1 MRQANH
7 VTGIDTVI
15 YDLGG
20 VLLDWQPAVL
30 FEPLLPTGTD
40 VEQFLAQ
47 TQLYHWNNE
56 HDRGVDWEVAVAAVA
71 GDYPQYGDVFAQY
84 PRLFGDS
91 LVGTLPGSMELLDEV
106 LATDVQVLGLTNF
119 ARDNFE
125 IARADYPWL
134 DRFDG
139 VVVSGHEQV
148 VKPDPGIYRVLIQRY
163 AVVPE
168 SAVFIDDRAENVQA
182 ARDLGFQ
189 GIDFVDSAELRSSLV
204 ALGVLSPT
212 DQRGPAG
219 PST

>member
-1 MRQANH
+1 M
-7 VTGIDTVI
+7 TDIDTVI

-40 VEQFLAQ
+40 VERFLAQ

-71 GDYPQYGDVFAQY
+71 RNYPQHAGAFAQD

-91 LVGTLPGSMELLDEV
+91 LVGTVPGSMELLEEV

-134 DRFDG
+134 DLFDG
-139 VVVSGHEQV
+139 VVVSGHERV
-148 VKPDPGIYRVLIQRY
+148 VKPDPRIYRVLIQRY

-168 SAVFIDDRAENVQA
+168 RAVFIDDRAENVQA

-189 GIDFVDSAELRSSLV
+189 GIDFVDSAELRRSLI
-204 ALGVLSPT
+204 ALGVLGRT
-212 DQRGPAG
+212 DQRGPAET
-219 PST
+219 ST

>member
-1 MRQANH
+1 M
-7 VTGIDTVI
+7 TDIDTVI

-40 VEQFLAQ
+40 VERFLAQ

-71 GDYPQYGDVFAQY
+71 RNYPQHAGAFAQY

-91 LVGTLPGSMELLDEV
+91 LVGTVPGSMELLEEV

-134 DRFDG
+134 DLFDG
-139 VVVSGHEQV
+139 VVVSGHERV
-148 VKPDPGIYRVLIQRY
+148 VKPDPRIYRVLIQRY

-168 SAVFIDDRAENVQA
+168 RAVFIDDRAENVQA

-189 GIDFVDSAELRSSLV
+189 GIDFVYSAELRRSLI
-204 ALGVLSPT
+204 ALGVLGRT
-212 DQRGPAG
+212 DQRGPAET
-219 PST
+219 ST

>member
-1 MRQANH
+1 MRQASH
-7 VTGIDTVI
+7 VTDIDTVI

-40 VEQFLAQ
+40 VERFLAQ

-71 GDYPQYGDVFAQY
+71 RNYPQHAGAFAQY

-91 LVGTLPGSMELLDEV
+91 LVGTVPGSMELLEEV

-134 DRFDG
+134 DLFDG
-139 VVVSGHEQV
+139 VVVSGHERV
-148 VKPDPGIYRVLIQRY
+148 VKPDPRIYRVLIQRY

-168 SAVFIDDRAENVQA
+168 RAVFIDDRAENVQA

-189 GIDFVDSAELRSSLV
+189 GIDFVDSAELRRSLI
-204 ALGVLSPT
+204 ALGVLGRT
-212 DQRGPAG
+212 DQRGPAET
-219 PST
+219 ST

>member
-1 MRQANH
+1 M
-7 VTGIDTVI
+7 TDIDTVI

-30 FEPLLPTGTD
+30 FEPLLPMD
-40 VEQFLAQ
+40 ANLEQFLEQ
-47 TQLYHWNNE
+47 TQLFHWNNE
-56 HDRGVDWEVAVAAVA
+56 HDRGVDWDVAVAAIA
-71 GDYPQYGDVFAQY
+71 RDYPQHADAFGQY

-91 LVGTLPGSMELLDEV
+91 LVGTLPGSMEVFEEV
-106 LATDVQVLGLTNF
+106 LAADVQVLGLTNF

-148 VKPDPGIYRVLIQRY
+148 VKPDPAIYRILMQRY

-168 SAVFIDDRAENVQA
+168 RAVFIDDRAQNIQA
-182 ARDLGFQ
+182 ARELGFH
-189 GIDFVDSAELRSSLV
+189 GIEFVDSAELRRSLI
-204 ALGVLSPT
+204 ALGVLGNTGQP
-212 DQRGPAG
+212 GPAG
-219 PST
+219 AST

>member
-1 MRQANH
+1 M
-7 VTGIDTVI
+7 TDIDTVI

-40 VEQFLAQ
+40 VERFLAQ

-71 GDYPQYGDVFAQY
+71 RNYPQHAGAFAQY

-91 LVGTLPGSMELLDEV
+91 LVGTVPGSMELLEEV

-134 DRFDG
+134 DLFDG
-139 VVVSGHEQV
+139 VVVSGHERV
-148 VKPDPGIYRVLIQRY
+148 VKPDPRIYRVLIQRY

-168 SAVFIDDRAENVQA
+168 RAVFIDDRAENVQA

-189 GIDFVDSAELRSSLV
+189 GIDFVDSAELRRSLI
-204 ALGVLSPT
+204 ALGVLGRT

-219 PST
+219 TST